1 MKQNIFL
8 PKEVIQIIDKLLN
21 NGYTAYA
28 VGGCVRDSIMGNIP
42 HDWDI
47 CTSAVPNEVKQVFA
61 EYKMIETGIKHGT
74 VTVMINHTPFEITTF
89 RSETTYSDNRHPD
102 KVIFEKRIG
111 ADLSRRDFTM
121 NAIAYNPYEG
131 FIDLYNG
138 ICDIEHNVIKA
149 VGNCAQRFEEDALRI
164 LRALRFSSVLN
175 FKIDEDTA
183 QNIHR
188 YKHLLNNIAAE
199 RIRVEFCKLLT
210 GENAVSV
217 LREYADVI
225 AEFIPQ
231 VADMVGFEQHNPHHQ
246 YDVWEHT
253 LHALTFAEK
262 DLSVRLAVLFHDIG
276 KPHTFSL
283 DENHIGHFYVHAQKS
298 TEITIEILD
307 SLKFDNHTKN
317 IVISLVKHH
326 DRMIEM
332 SEKSVKRTLHK
343 IGSEEMFE
351 KLLQVKL
358 CDIQAQAQELVPP
371 RMAEIKKIAEIY
383 ATVKRNDDVVFS
395 VKNLAVNGKDIM
407 RSLKIDE
414 GKQVGIILEKLLECV
429 LNGEVENTR
438 EALLEQVKG
447 VALNNPIQGLCP

>member
-1 MKQNIFL
+1 MKRNIFL
-8 PKEVIQIIDKLLN
+8 PEEVRGIIDKLSSK
-21 NGYTAYA
+21 GYTAYA

-47 CTSAVPNEVKQVFA
+47 CTDAVPNEVKQVFA
-61 EYKMIETGIKHGT
+61 EYRVIETGIKHGT
-74 VTVMINHTPFEITTF
+74 VTVMIDRTPFEITTF

-102 KVIFEKRIG
+102 EVIFEKYIG
-111 ADLSRRDFTM
+111 ADLSRRDFTV

-131 FIDLYNG
+131 FIDLYGG
-138 ICDIEHNVIKA
+138 IGDIENKVIKA

-183 QNIHR
+183 RNIHC

-199 RIRVEFCKLLT
+199 RIRVEFCKLLM

-225 AEFIPQ
+225 AVFIPQ
-231 VADMVGFEQHNPHHQ
+231 TADMAGFEQHNPHHR

-253 LHALTFAEK
+253 LHALNFAEK

-276 KPHTFSL
+276 KPYTFSL
-283 DENHIGHFYVHAQKS
+283 DENRIGHFYAHAKKS
-298 TEITIEILD
+298 TEITAEVLD

-317 IVISLVKHH
+317 TVLSLVKHH
-326 DRMIEM
+326 DRVIEM

-343 IGSEEMFE
+343 VGSEEMFE

-358 CDIQAQAQELVPP
+358 CDIQAQAQEFVPS
-371 RMAEIKKIAEIY
+371 RTAEIKKITEIY
-383 ATVKRNDDVVFS
+383 TTVKKNDDVVFS
-395 VKNLAVNGKDIM
+395 VKNLAVNGKDVM
-407 RSLKIDE
+407 HSLKIDE

-447 VALNNPIQGLCP
+447 FALKNPIQGLCP